1 MLEAPDEVSEVEEK
15 KVEGK
20 IKKRLVKYS
29 KYLANGVFKEPLF
42 VGMAESL
49 DAGSLD
55 VVQVTLGLEVCS
67 EAWGGGQ
74 SLRGYR
80 RERLQRHC

>member
-42 VGMAESL
+42 VG
-49 DAGSLD
+49 
-55 VVQVTLGLEVCS
+55 
-67 EAWGGGQ
+67 
-74 SLRGYR
+74 
-80 RERLQRHC
+80 

>member
-1 MLEAPDEVSEVEEK
+1 MSEVEEK

-42 VGMAESL
+42 VG
-49 DAGSLD
+49 
-55 VVQVTLGLEVCS
+55 
-67 EAWGGGQ
+67 
-74 SLRGYR
+74 
-80 RERLQRHC
+80 